1 MESRSTLGLE
11 VTKKPSAGL
20 PKWRWLPDWVTQKVR
35 SALELAERSLS
46 FVNSSFP
53 LGAGGSQKFGTILH
67 RFFERS
73 TWAEALGVMDVPGP
87 NIFFFFSGSL
97 LKG

>member
-53 LGAGGSQKFGTILH
+53 LGAGGSQKFGTIPIE
-67 RFFERS
+67 FERS
-73 TWAEALGVMDVPGP
+73 TWAEALGVIDVPVPKILG
-87 NIFFFFSGSL
+87 FFFSGSL